1 MLAYRRPG
9 IGEHRPRAG
18 STARAMLFG
27 TAGVLLAALLPGCAS
42 LSEDMAA
49 RATIAPGKYSVYTC
63 KDLED
68 RTRVVRNRELELEQL
83 MARSAQGAGGQV
95 VNAIAYQSEYLQAR
109 GEIKLLAQA
118 AAEKQCS
125 TQSKWSSERSVF

>member
-18 STARAMLFG
+18 SKARGILLG
-27 TAGVLLAALLPGCAS
+27 TAGALLAALLPGCGS
-42 LSEDMAA
+42 LSEDTAA

-63 KDLED
+63 KDIET
-68 RTRVVRNRELELEQL
+68 RVRVVRNREIELEQL
-83 MARSAQGAGGQV
+83 MARSAQGPGGQF
-95 VNAIAYQSEYLQAR
+95 VNAIAYQGEYLQTR
-109 GEIKLLAQA
+109 GEIKLLVEA

-125 TQSKWSSERSVF
+125 VQSTWSSERSVF